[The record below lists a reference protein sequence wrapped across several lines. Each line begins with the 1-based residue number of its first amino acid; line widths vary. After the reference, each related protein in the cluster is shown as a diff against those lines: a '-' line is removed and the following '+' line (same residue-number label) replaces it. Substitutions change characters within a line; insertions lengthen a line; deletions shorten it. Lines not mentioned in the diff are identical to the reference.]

1 MTFGNIILLASNSPR
16 EVLISIAA
24 NTLNVS
30 DEKKQ
35 VYRIGHLANEFGVSL
50 RTLRFYE
57 DRGLISPKRSGSTR
71 LYSSEDRSRLQ
82 VILLAKRVGF
92 SLVDIQELLEI
103 YDGDEGD
110 LSAINSKFDDQLKL
124 LKAQKEEIE
133 VSIDNLTESLSLID
147 GLAK

>member
-1 MTFGNIILLASNSPR
+1 MLASNTPKD
-16 EVLISIAA
+16 VLISIAT

-57 DRGLISPKRSGSTR
+57 DRGLISPERSGSTR

-103 YDGDEGD
+103 YDGDGNAED
-110 LSAINSKFDDQLKL
+110 LAAIKSKFDQQLAS

-133 VSIDNLTESLSLID
+133 VSIENLTESLSLID
-147 GLAK
+147 GVAK